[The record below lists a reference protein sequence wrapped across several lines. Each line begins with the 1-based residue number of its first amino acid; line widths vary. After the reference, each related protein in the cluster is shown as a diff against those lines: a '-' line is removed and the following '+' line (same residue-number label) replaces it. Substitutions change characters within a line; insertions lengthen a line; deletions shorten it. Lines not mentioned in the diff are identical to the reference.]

1 MSVDSWEPVPQPQS
15 IQPDQLEKL
24 LQLASESVDL
34 TPELNW
40 IQPFA
45 QLEKAKWME
54 IAQSL
59 TEQQLVDL
67 IKLFTLVEAQG
78 NWDLAEKSAVIPLFK
93 VLRKQAGIDKA
104 LVQWV
109 KEHTDNK
116 YLPFGP
122 LM

>member
-1 MSVDSWEPVPQPQS
+1 MSVDSWEPVPQPLS
-15 IQPDQLEKL
+15 IQPDQLKKL
-24 LQLASESVDL
+24 LQLASNPTDL

-54 IAQSL
+54 VAQSL
-59 TEQQLVDL
+59 NEDQLIGL
-67 IKLFTLVEAQG
+67 IKLFTLSESQG
-78 NWDLAEKSAVIPLFK
+78 NWDLAEKSAVIPIFK
-93 VLRKQAGIDKA
+93 VLRKQTGIDKE

-116 YLPFGP
+116 FLPFGP